1 MGLDEFRR
9 ARHRI
14 VDWIADYRA
23 DSEYYPFLSRSRL
36 LTKFEL
42 PSPERPALS
51 DQVRHFDLGRHRSQ
65 LALPSESA

>member
-1 MGLDEFRR
+1 MLTESEGAEAVGPPLGEMGLDEFLR

-23 DSEYYPFLSRSRL
+23 DPECYPFLSRSRL

-51 DQVRHFDLGRHRSQ
+51 V
-65 LALPSESA
+65 

>member
-1 MGLDEFRR
+1 MGLDEFLR

-23 DSEYYPFLSRSRL
+23 DPECYPFLSRSRL

-51 DQVRHFDLGRHRSQ
+51 V
-65 LALPSESA
+65 